1 MSVAN
6 NPRETLARTAQQ
18 TMSVLV
24 LLSVV
29 SIIFVET
36 SVLDHLIAANCLV
49 IARRVREIV
58 MMIWDVKAP
67 LSVEV
72 TTVLGTDSAAVMI
85 VANFLKVMRV
95 RAAHQT
101 VSVMVLLFAVAMI
114 TNADGNAQALGVAV
128 RI

>member
-1 MSVAN
+1 
-6 NPRETLARTAQQ
+6 
-18 TMSVLV
+18 MSVLV

-36 SVLDHLIAANCLV
+36 SVLDHLIAATYLV

-85 VANFLKVMRV
+85 VANVLKVMRV

-101 VSVMVLLFAVAMI
+101 VSVMVLLFVVTMT
-114 TNADGNAQALGVAV
+114 TNADRNAQALGVAA
-128 RI
+128 RT

>member
-6 NPRETLARTAQQ
+6 NPRGTLARTAQQ

-85 VANFLKVMRV
+85 VANVLKVMRV
-95 RAAHQT
+95 RAAPK
-101 VSVMVLLFAVAMI
+101 A
-114 TNADGNAQALGVAV
+114 
-128 RI
+128 

>member
-1 MSVAN
+1 MSAAN

-36 SVLDHLIAANCLV
+36 SVLDHLIAATCLV

-85 VANFLKVMRV
+85 VADVLKVMRV

-101 VSVMVLLFAVAMI
+101 VSVMVLLFVVTMT
-114 TNADGNAQALGVAV
+114 TNADRNAQALGVAA
-128 RI
+128 RT